1 MLKKPYLMIP
11 GPTPVPDRVL
21 QAMHRPV
28 INHRGPEYEAMFRD
42 VCCKLQQVFKTKN
55 EVLTFPAAGTGAME
69 AAVVN
74 ILSPGDKVLVVS
86 IGVFGD
92 RFAEIAG
99 RYGAKVEKLDFPWG
113 EAAAPA
119 VLADRLN
126 KDKHK
131 EIKAVFIT
139 HNETSTGVTNDI
151 KELMA
156 ACGDHPALRVVDA
169 VSSLGAINLET
180 DAWGVDVVVTGAQK
194 ALMLPPGLA
203 FMAMSER
210 AWAAN
215 KASTMPRFYWDAQS
229 VRKSLAKG
237 QNPYTPPVSLI
248 FGLQESLNLLLEEGL
263 ENIFARHRL
272 LAVMVRAG
280 LKALGLELLAAD
292 SVASSV
298 VTAVK
303 APPGIDPKQ
312 IRKIMRERYGITLA
326 GGHKHLEKEIFR
338 IGHLGYVVPTDILV
352 TLAALEMTLAELKFD
367 VVLGSGVSAA
377 QKILLAEV

>member
-1 MLKKPYLMIP
+1 
-11 GPTPVPDRVL
+11 
-21 QAMHRPV
+21 
-28 INHRGPEYEAMFRD
+28 
-42 VCCKLQQVFKTKN
+42 
-55 EVLTFPAAGTGAME
+55 
-69 AAVVN
+69 
-74 ILSPGDKVLVVS
+74 
-86 IGVFGD
+86 
-92 RFAEIAG
+92 
-99 RYGAKVEKLDFPWG
+99 
-113 EAAAPA
+113 
-119 VLADRLN
+119 
-126 KDKHK
+126 
-131 EIKAVFIT
+131 
-139 HNETSTGVTNDI
+139 
-151 KELMA
+151 
-156 ACGDHPALRVVDA
+156 
-169 VSSLGAINLET
+169 
-180 DAWGVDVVVTGAQK
+180 VDVVVTGAQK

-326 GGHKHLEKEIFR
+326 AGHKHLEKEIFR